1 MARRG
6 RVSEEEKLK
15 PHNPIYKQN
24 ADDWLKYINTIYD
37 DYKNRF
43 TLYCSKEKKVFNEDV
58 YSNTILQCYDSIC
71 RNGLKDL
78 TEQGMRNYFFNSFKM
93 NIIRNNTYSREI
105 KRDYNIEISTSYE
118 DYLMKDVPLY
128 EKIKKQML
136 NDFTI
141 TYMLDMIEK
150 RFDMVS
156 FFCFR
161 IKHLI
166 PKTSYQKLKEI
177 TKIND
182 CKKRVVTINKW
193 CKENINKDDVY
204 KEFIKVYPHFE

>member
-24 ADDWLKYINTIYD
+24 ADDWLKYINSIYD
-37 DYKNRF
+37 EYKIRF
-43 TLYCSKEKKVFNEDV
+43 TSFCHKEKKTFDEDV
-58 YSNTILQCYDSIC
+58 YSNTIIQCYESIC
-71 RNGLKDL
+71 RNGLKD
-78 TEQGMRNYFFNSFKM
+78 TSQQGMRNYFFNSFKM
-93 NIIRNNTYSREI
+93 NMVRCNTYCRET
-105 KRDYNIEISTSYE
+105 KRDYNIDMGSAYESY
-118 DYLMKDVPLY
+118 LSSNVPLF
-128 EKIKKQML
+128 EKVKQQML

-141 TYMLDMIEK
+141 TYILNLVEQE
-150 RFDMVS
+150 FDIVS

-177 TKIND
+177 TKISD
-182 CKKRVVTINKW
+182 CKRRVVTINKW
-193 CKENINKDDVY
+193 VKSNVNRDEVY
-204 KEFIKVYPHFE
+204 KNFIENYPQFE